1 MVFEGVDKKLGG
13 IIKSN
18 LHIAKLK
25 VKDDWDNV
33 QLIVGLNRTGKT
45 EFAKLIS
52 YYLDPS
58 VNLNRWAYSADQFEK
73 IIDDETLPK
82 GSVIVWDE
90 SDDFTGHYN
99 SEIIQ
104 VFKKKFKRIASW
116 NFIILLITPT
126 FFDMNKYFAVM
137 RTDCLWHV
145 YTTPTYDKETDKFS
159 SNRGKVMFYGRES
172 KRQLY
177 FKGKK
182 DDWNMNAVKSDFYDS
197 FGRVPVDYPIDH
209 NLLVARKDEAMRN
222 MLKKE
227 ESEDSA
233 RLNRKKERII
243 NMGSLVDHLRV
254 HYKIKLSTNEIASI
268 FRVTPHSVLNY
279 LKEYNGMS
287 SFKANSPSEMEEIA
301 IQ

>member
-1 MVFEGVDKKLGG
+1 MVFDGVDKKLGG
-13 IIKSN
+13 LIKAN

-25 VKDDWDNV
+25 VRDDWDHV

-45 EFAKLIS
+45 EFAKLVS
-52 YYLDPS
+52 YYFDPT
-58 VNLNRWAYSADQFEK
+58 VNIDRWAYSAEQFEK
-73 IIDDETLPK
+73 IIDDTSLAK

-145 YTTPTYDKETDKFS
+145 YTTPTYDKEKDKFS
-159 SNRGKVMFYGRES
+159 SNRGTVMFYGRES

-182 DDWNMNAVKSDFYDS
+182 DDWNMNAVRSDFYDS
-197 FGRVPVDYPIDH
+197 FGRVPDDYPIDN
-209 NLLVARKDEAMRN
+209 NLLVAKKDEAMRN

-227 ESEDSA
+227 ESDDSA
-233 RLNRKKERII
+233 RLNRKKERTIDI
-243 NMGSLVDHLRV
+243 GSFVDHLRV

-268 FRVTPHSVLNY
+268 FRINDRTVQRY
-279 LKEYNGMS
+279 LKDYNSMS
-287 SFKANSPSEMEEIA
+287 NFSGISSKESDTLAT
-301 IQ
+301 Q